1 MKRIYW
7 RPKKISR
14 TVLIVL
20 AVLSLAGLATVELI
34 QTTTRQPKYR
44 QKMRAAKAAL
54 AAFDAIKAERIARG
68 HVLDAAIDPAQ
79 SGLVGVAMSEVT
91 SNSGHLGAKRTSVNP
106 NFAAVAVHLL
116 DRAGVEEGDTVA
128 VGLSGSFPA
137 RNICVLAALEAM
149 KVHPVVI
156 SSASASQ
163 WGANIPDLLW
173 VDMERILDEK
183 RILSTRSIAASL
195 GGVEDRGIGM
205 SKAGRAL
212 IAEAIETRNQIPR
225 IAARNYDDSLEQRMM
240 LFDEWSTDERYA
252 AYINVGGGATSVG
265 TGVGKKLFRP
275 GLNRTPPKGG
285 PPVDSVMMRFSDRG
299 IPVLHFVQINTL
311 AERYGMPVE
320 PDVIPTVGES
330 KVFVKEEYNRWLAA
344 GILALLLFLLYAFI
358 RSDVGFRILHRPRRQ
373 DGDARPEQMV

>member
-14 TVLIVL
+14 TVLVVL
-20 AVLSLAGLATVELI
+20 AVAALAGLTTVELVK
-34 QTTTRQPKYR
+34 TTTRQPRYR
-44 QKMRAAKAAL
+44 EKMRASKTAL

-68 HVLDAAIDPAQ
+68 HILDPTIDPAQ
-79 SGLVGVAMSEVT
+79 SGLVGMAMSEVT

-116 DRAGVEEGDTVA
+116 DRAGVEEGDSVA

-137 RNICVLAALEAM
+137 INICILAALEAM
-149 KVHPVVI
+149 GVEPVVI

-163 WGANIPDLLW
+163 WGANLPDLLW
-173 VDMERILDEK
+173 LDMERLLVEK
-183 RILSTRSIAASL
+183 RILSTRSIAASM

-205 SKAGRAL
+205 SKEGKRL
-212 IAEAIETRNQIPR
+212 IVEAIENRSRIPR
-225 IAARNYDDSLEQRMM
+225 LQPRNYDDSLEQRM
-240 LFDEWSTDERYA
+240 LLYEEWSGNETYA

-265 TGVGKKLFRP
+265 TKVGKKLFRP

-285 PPVDSVMMRFSDRG
+285 LAVDSVMMRFSDRG
-299 IPVLHFVQINTL
+299 VPVLHFVQI
-311 AERYGMPVE
+311 AELSKRYGLPEE
-320 PDVIPTVGES
+320 PDTTPPVGAS
-330 KVFVKEEYNRWLAA
+330 NVFVKQEYNRWLAA

-358 RSDVGFRILHRPRRQ
+358 RSDVGFRILHRPRKQ
-373 DGDARPEQMV
+373 DTDGRPEQMV

>member
-20 AVLSLAGLATVELI
+20 AILSLAGLATVELV

-44 QKMRAAKAAL
+44 QKMRAAKAAK

-68 HVLDAAIDPAQ
+68 HVLDVAIDPAQ
-79 SGLVGVAMSEVT
+79 SGLVGIAMSEVT
-91 SNSGHLGAKRTSVNP
+91 TNSGHLGAKRTSVNP

-116 DRAGVEEGDTVA
+116 DRAGVEEGDSVA

-137 RNICVLAALEAM
+137 LNICVLAALEAM
-149 KVHPVVI
+149 KVRPVVI

-173 VDMERILDEK
+173 IDMERILSEK
-183 RILSTRSIAASL
+183 RNLSTLSIAASV

-212 IAEAIETRNQIPR
+212 ISDAIEGRNKLPR

-240 LFDEWSTDERYA
+240 LYDEWAEDERYA

-265 TGVGKKLFRP
+265 TGVGKKLFKP
-275 GLNRTPPKGG
+275 GLNRSPPKGG
-285 PPVDSVMMRFSDRG
+285 PPVDSVMMRFADQG

-320 PDVIPTVGES
+320 PDEIPPVGES
-330 KVFVKEEYNRWLAA
+330 RVFVKEEYNRWLAA

-373 DGDARPEQMV
+373 DADARPEQMV